1 MSYCSQAD
9 IENLFGVENVAAWS
23 NLDNQST
30 TADAARIAAAIAYAG
45 AFLDDRFRNSRY
57 AVPLVGLSDPLVQ
70 VTDLAARLA
79 GCWLYESRGL
89 ADRAG
94 AAGPGGGGGDGD
106 AMPAQRRYVQR
117 MVGRYLAGQDQL
129 PAVQA
134 RMVTTVPQV
143 SGW

>member
-1 MSYCSQAD
+1 MSYCTQAD
-9 IENLFGVENVAAWS
+9 IENLFGVANVAAWS

-30 TADAARIAAAIAYAG
+30 TADGGRIAAAIAYAG
-45 AFLDDRFRNSRY
+45 AVIDDRFRNSRY
-57 AVPLVGLSDPLVQ
+57 VVPLVGLDGPLVQ

-79 GCWLYESRGL
+79 GCWLYESRGM
-89 ADRAG
+89 ADG
-94 AAGPGGGGGDGD
+94 EAAASSGHGSTGTIE
-106 AMPAQRRYVQR
+106 AHRRYVQR
-117 MVGRYLAGQDQL
+117 MLGRYLAGQDQL